1 METIS
6 SKNMLKSVMNGLST
20 QSTATTG
27 QKIMLFDTD
36 GTPIGKMQ
44 APTDQQ
50 GTAIVFDENSQA
62 TATTPPSTTA
72 GAATM
77 GLLYIVGPQAGT
89 KWQWITLEDDSTTP
103 STYSWLQIGSTD
115 VDLSQYAR
123 AEYATETAVRNIVK
137 NWQPSA

>member
-62 TATTPPSTTA
+62 TATTPPSPA
-72 GAATM
+72 RIPFWWAAVWVCPPC
-77 GLLYIVGPQAGT
+77 II
-89 KWQWITLEDDSTTP
+89 WQRSCSP
-103 STYSWLQIGSTD
+103 R
-115 VDLSQYAR
+115 AR
-123 AEYATETAVRNIVK
+123 M
-137 NWQPSA
+137 